1 MPGKETKLYP
11 VAGKFV
17 LGVPAIEH
25 TVETKAEADELVK
38 SGAFTTEPRDAERDR
53 EAPTEADMEA
63 AGVTL
68 PEGE

>member
-1 MPGKETKLYP
+1 MPGKETKVYP
-11 VAGKFV
+11 VGGKFV

-25 TVETKAEADELVK
+25 TVASKAEADELVD
-38 SGAFTTEPRDAERDR
+38 SGAFTTEPRDAERDT
-53 EAPTEADMEA
+53 EAPTAKDMEA